1 MSLRRRQHPAS
12 SLAPALLHYLAVG
25 DYRAADLDTFLFA
38 RHFLAPVVARNGA
51 AVAELAALWAE
62 HEDEIRAAAGQSEP
76 WCARWLREHQLPER

>member
-1 MSLRRRQHPAS
+1 MVRFL
-12 SLAPALLHYLAVG
+12 VTG
-25 DYRAADLDTFLFA
+25 DYREAGLDVFLFA
-38 RHFLAPVVARNGA
+38 RAFLGPAAARNDA